1 MLNCT
6 AWDVNQILNWMVN
19 VKNNFNRGSFNQIP
33 LQRYFSEI
41 AFCILLNT
49 DVSRP
54 LLNYIEFRKTIK

>member
-1 MLNCT
+1 
-6 AWDVNQILNWMVN
+6 MVN

-54 LLNYIEFRKTIK
+54 LLNYIQFRKTIK